1 MSIVYPHPCD
11 IDRPLFFMFDSVHI
25 LKCVRNNWL
34 NQKSNDKL
42 IVYPFFEFD
51 DIKTEGLSDNNA
63 SFNSLKQLH
72 AVENG
77 SLVKFAYRLS
87 LKALNLT
94 SIERQNVK
102 LALQVI
108 NNGVAEALLHLGEKF
123 NIFEYYYTS
132 MFIKIFWT
140 WWQVV
145 NVKTPLKGQRL
156 RNVYQQPI
164 TATTSDAKKFLI
176 YFLQW
181 LDRWKITAAGGKLTR
196 ETFTVLSHTTHALLE
211 ISDYCLNEL
220 GASYVLLGKFQTDAL
235 ESRFERYR
243 QLSGEKYN
251 VSLRQVYECEKKLR
265 LLSVLRLKLHHKEVD
280 ISTFD
285 TDWCQFH
292 DDCNSINTVS
302 VTLTTNDL
310 SAARDYMPVI
320 SDYIYSRILLLYC
333 TKKLS
338 CLHCR
343 ERVVN
348 SEGNVDNLQNELIK
362 KTSRGGLL
370 YPAVDVVHIVLISY
384 IVINKICDTDEFKGS
399 TCHRNYA
406 LKCILSSLEDE
417 EFLFL
422 YKEQCMN
429 ARP

>member
-1 MSIVYPHPCD
+1 
-11 IDRPLFFMFDSVHI
+11 MFDSVHI

-34 NQKSNDKL
+34 NQKSNDKS
-42 IVYPFFEFD
+42 IIYPFFEFD
-51 DIKTEGLSDNNA
+51 DIKTEGLSDNIA

-87 LKALNLT
+87 LKALNPT

-123 NIFEYYYTS
+123 NIFEYYHTS

-145 NVKTPLKGQRL
+145 NVKTPLKSQRL

-164 TATTSDAKKFLI
+164 TAMTSDAKKFLI

-181 LDRWKITAAGGKLTR
+181 LDRWKITAASGKLTR
-196 ETFTVLSHTTHALLE
+196 ETFTALSHTTHALLE

-235 ESRFERYR
+235 ESRFGRYR
-243 QLSGEKYN
+243 QLSGAKYD

-310 SAARDYMPVI
+310 SAAQDYMPVI
-320 SDYIYSRILLLYC
+320 TYIAGYC
-333 TKKLS
+333 CYTVTKKLS

-343 ERVVN
+343 ERIVN
-348 SEGNVDNLQNELIK
+348 SEGNVAFKTNLLK
-362 KTSRGGLL
+362 KHLE
-370 YPAVDVVHIVLISY
+370 VD
-384 IVINKICDTDEFKGS
+384 C
-399 TCHRNYA
+399 
-406 LKCILSSLEDE
+406 CIRL
-417 EFLFL
+417 
-422 YKEQCMN
+422 
-429 ARP
+429 

>member
-1 MSIVYPHPCD
+1 M
-11 IDRPLFFMFDSVHI
+11 
-25 LKCVRNNWL
+25 
-34 NQKSNDKL
+34 
-42 IVYPFFEFD
+42 
-51 DIKTEGLSDNNA
+51 
-63 SFNSLKQLH
+63 H

-87 LKALNLT
+87 LKALNPT
-94 SIERQNVK
+94 NIERQNVK

-123 NIFEYYYTS
+123 NIFEYYHTS
-132 MFIKIFWT
+132 VFIKIFWT

-145 NVKTPLKGQRL
+145 NVKAPLKGQRL

-196 ETFTVLSHTTHALLE
+196 ETFTALSHTTHALLE

-235 ESRFERYR
+235 ESRFGRYR
-243 QLSGEKYN
+243 QLSGAKYD

-265 LLSVLRLKLHHKEVD
+265 LLSVLRLKLHHKKVD

-320 SDYIYSRILLLYC
+320 TYIAGYC
-333 TKKLS
+333 CYTVTKKLS

-406 LKCILSSLEDE
+406 MKCILSSLEDE

-422 YKEQCMN
+422 YEEQCINGHERIKLTKMILWSCTN
-429 ARP
+429 TLLNNYCFKRNDSILNDKIAKRRISIILL